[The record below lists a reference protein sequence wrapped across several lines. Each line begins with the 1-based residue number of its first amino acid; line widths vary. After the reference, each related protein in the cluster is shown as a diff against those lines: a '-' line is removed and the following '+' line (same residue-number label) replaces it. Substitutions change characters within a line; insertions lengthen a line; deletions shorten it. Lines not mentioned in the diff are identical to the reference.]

1 MIRISQL
8 KLPVSHSWEDLEKK
22 IEKTL
27 GVSLTRTESWRIVR
41 RSVDARK
48 KDQLLY
54 IYSIDVKAAGEEKL
68 VRRARN
74 RNVELVQES

>member
-27 GVSLTRTESWRIVR
+27 GVSLARTESWRIVR

-48 KDQLLY
+48 KDQLL
-54 IYSIDVKAAGEEKL
+54 
-68 VRRARN
+68 
-74 RNVELVQES
+74 

>member
-8 KLPVSHSWEDLEKK
+8 KLPVSHSREDLEMK

-27 GVSLTRTESWRIVR
+27 GVSLARTESWRIVR

-54 IYSIDVKAAGEEKL
+54 IYSIDVLASWQIIKREQRWFFPTNL
-68 VRRARN
+68 LR
-74 RNVELVQES
+74 

>member
-8 KLPVSHSWEDLEKK
+8 KLPVSHSREDLEKK

-54 IYSIDVKAAGEEKL
+54 IYSIDVKAPGEEKL

-74 RNVELVQES
+74 RNVELVQE

>member
-8 KLPVSHSWEDLEKK
+8 KLPVSHSREDLEKK

-27 GVSLTRTESWRIVR
+27 GVSLARTESWRIVR

-54 IYSIDVKAAGEEKL
+54 IYSIDVKAALANAERKL
-68 VRRARN
+68 AV
-74 RNVELVQES
+74 